1 MSASGCNDAMS
12 IDLGITDKFSK
23 QASLKIQNL
32 RIVRMDLQCLGVVP
46 GGVASVADIGQ
57 MFLEELHS
65 TFVPGPLGSDGLG
78 GSFLAAQG
86 LCSKRN
92 ISWGSAPQQV
102 EARPSAG
109 LTLIFKVQ
117 NIRGRSVW
125 TVQRTA
131 PCNLVLF
138 EELLIILHS
147 ISI

>member
-1 MSASGCNDAMS
+1 MSASGCDDAMS

-46 GGVASVADIGQ
+46 GGVACVADIGQ

-78 GSFLAAQG
+78 GSFLAAQV

-92 ISWGSAPQQV
+92 ISWGSA
-102 EARPSAG
+102 A

-125 TVQRTA
+125 TVQRKA

>member
-65 TFVPGPLGSDGLG
+65 TFLPGPLGSDGLG
-78 GSFLAAQG
+78 GVFWLHRACAPNETSPGVQLLSRWRHDLQQG
-86 LCSKRN
+86 S
-92 ISWGSAPQQV
+92 P
-102 EARPSAG
+102 
-109 LTLIFKVQ
+109 
-117 NIRGRSVW
+117 
-125 TVQRTA
+125 
-131 PCNLVLF
+131 
-138 EELLIILHS
+138 
-147 ISI
+147 